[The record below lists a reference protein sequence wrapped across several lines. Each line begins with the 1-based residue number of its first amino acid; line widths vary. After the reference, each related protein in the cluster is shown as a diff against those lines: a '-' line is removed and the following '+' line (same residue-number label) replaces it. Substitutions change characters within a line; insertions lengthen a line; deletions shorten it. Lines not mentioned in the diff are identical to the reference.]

1 MWQAFHYGGAGGCR
15 LLQKSAGGAQEDQ
28 RSEPVMTQ
36 MVCLPWTA
44 HSTINKNGL
53 GDARGS
59 FILYRLRLFYVVFS
73 WSYNTI
79 NTAYYIPMLGGAWS
93 TSEFELTYGDMITYL
108 KMSICSWKCGLL
120 IKTMRF
126 KTWRRMALPKTSQ
139 YKMNPN
145 SVKHS
150 LVSIYL
156 NVLPENTKTHQ
167 YLQCGAP

>member
-1 MWQAFHYGGAGGCR
+1 MWTYVASISLWGSR
-15 LLQKSAGGAQEDQ
+15 MLQTLAEIRRGSPEDP
-28 RSEPVMTQ
+28 RSERVMTQ

-59 FILYRLRLFYVVFS
+59 FIFS
-73 WSYNTI
+73 WSY

-108 KMSICSWKCGLL
+108 KMSICSWTCGLL